1 MRISTYILMC
11 LATRTLY
18 ILYFQE
24 RLVITSKKISR
35 IFHIIINGCIVMD
48 VEEMAK
54 KATMKELKEIAK
66 KHDIKLGRCPTKLKI
81 AQLIPQEE
89 LEDLVSKK

>member
-1 MRISTYILMC
+1 MEIGG
-11 LATRTLY
+11 
-18 ILYFQE
+18 
-24 RLVITSKKISR
+24 
-35 IFHIIINGCIVMD
+35 INMD

-81 AQLIPQEE
+81 AQMIPEDE
-89 LEDLVSKK
+89 LEALVVKK